1 MRLRAAALL
10 LALAAVPF
18 LPPASGEGEDF
29 PWMTDIDAARQKAR
43 DEGRPLL
50 IVFR

>member
-10 LALAAVPF
+10 LLAALPF
-18 LPPASGEGEDF
+18 LPPAAGEGEEP
-29 PWMTDIDAARQKAR
+29 PWMTDSDAARQKAR